1 MAELT
6 NAQKHLIHWL
16 KIIGMSEDETVGIMV
31 AMKTPRQR
39 DLLMSWMADHRE
51 ATKSDIIGRVM
62 YILKVKD
69 FADKWLKIFT
79 DVPPDADRLFEGEL
93 GADCEKLEFVM
104 DNGDSFLLAYYKG
117 DELDTRDGLAGV
129 IDEVDNVGLLGSAI
143 YSNWRKITHWSYD
156 SGFSEENKAWFLMAL
171 TRLNELVF

>member
-6 NAQKHLIHWL
+6 KAQKHLIHWL

-39 DLLMSWMADHRE
+39 DMLMSWMADHRE

-79 DVPPDADRLFEGEL
+79 DVPPDADRLFEEEF

-104 DNGDSFLLAYYKG
+104 DLGRSFDRAYSKGEQLNIPEALA
-117 DELDTRDGLAGV
+117 EV
-129 IDEVDNVGLLGSAI
+129 INEVDNVELLGSAI
-143 YSNWRKITHWSYD
+143 FSNWRAITHWGYE
-156 SGFSEENKAWFLMAL
+156 SGFSERNKSWFLMAL
-171 TRLNELVF
+171 TRLNELAY